1 MAHIEKYKAPAL
13 GNMCAHYDRSAELE
27 RGVVRDNIDPART
40 HLNYNLR
47 PHADGMSQVQFI
59 NDRIR
64 SLALKRAPRRD
75 AVRMCDV
82 VVTMPKGFKGDQR
95 EFFEAVCH
103 TLDGIFGRDNCVSA
117 YVHMDE
123 ASPHVHYAFVP
134 VTGDG
139 RLSAK
144 SILNKPFMQRFH
156 GRLEEGVSHMLGI
169 DRAGLTLT
177 DEEREER
184 GGRYVDLN
192 EFKSAKAQ
200 VDKAEARLE
209 GLQRSEDQAR
219 EDIAELDRSI
229 GQASAFIH
237 DARRCDTPR
246 KVETRAAQLETEN
259 EQLRERVS
267 HLEGERARLEQRVG
281 RLEQRVLQLR
291 EVVRGLGARLGSIQ
305 QAVFDMVGAVIA
317 ACQKSGVT
325 QIHVEPRG
333 LRTSE
338 IPDLFRGAA
347 AEGFGPDYM
356 PPVHRPEVKQRAV
369 ERDTRAARPRTRGGL
384 DH

>member
-27 RGVVRDNIDPART
+27 RGVLRDNIDPTRT

-47 PHADGMSQVQFI
+47 PHEGAVSQVQFI

-82 VVTMPKGFKGDQR
+82 VVTMPKGFEGDQR

-139 RLSAK
+139 RLAAK
-144 SILNKPFMQRFH
+144 SILTKQFMQRFH
-156 GRLEEGVSHMLGI
+156 TRLEEGVSHLLDI

-184 GGRYVDLN
+184 GGRYVDLA
-192 EFKSAKAQ
+192 EFKNAKAQ
-200 VDKAEARLE
+200 VNKVEARLE
-209 GLQRSEDQAR
+209 CLQQREDQAR
-219 EDIAELDRSI
+219 ADIAELNRSI
-229 GQASAFIH
+229 GQADAFIF
-237 DARRCDTPR
+237 DASRCDTPR
-246 KVETRAAQLETEN
+246 EVETRADGFAIEKSQLRARVSQLEA
-259 EQLRERVS
+259 ER
-267 HLEGERARLEQRVG
+267 GRLERRVG
-281 RLEQRVLQLR
+281 GLEQRVLQLR
-291 EVVRGLGARLGSIQ
+291 EVVRGLRARLGSIQ

-369 ERDTRAARPRTRGGL
+369 ECDTRVARPRTRGEL
-384 DH
+384 DR